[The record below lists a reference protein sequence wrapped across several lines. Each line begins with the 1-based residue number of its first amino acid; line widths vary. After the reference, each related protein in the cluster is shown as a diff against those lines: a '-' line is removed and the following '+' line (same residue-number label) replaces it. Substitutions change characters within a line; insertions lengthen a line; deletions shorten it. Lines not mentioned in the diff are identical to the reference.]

1 MMRGTADISN
11 LFMFHFLKNG
21 AKGIFLKKQDDIL
34 SAAFVI
40 ALSVGI
46 SRVLGLFRYRLLAAY
61 FGDDIKLLD
70 SYIAASIVPD
80 VIFEVLIFGAIA
92 LAFIPIFSKYINR
105 QNLQKAWIYSSTL
118 ITIGLILFAIFAVLT
133 MLLADFIAPLI
144 APGLVSKEPET
155 QVLIARLLRIMILAQ
170 LFFVVSIFVTGILQS
185 FQRFLIPAVA
195 SIFYNVGIILSI
207 IFLAPVIGIYAPA
220 FGMIVGALL
229 HLIVQLPLVF
239 SLGFKFKPNLNL
251 KDGDVKETFLL
262 IWPRSLAL
270 GLTRLS
276 DLINIALVSIS
287 AVGSI
292 VAFNFAQVLQLAP
305 IAFFAAPISQAAL
318 PSLSIQFNTQKRE
331 EFKKLFLDSFHQILF
346 LILPASAILA
356 ILRIPVVRL
365 VFGAKELPW
374 EITVLTGRTL
384 IAFSFGIAASA
395 MSILITR
402 GFHAARDSMTPVKI
416 NLSTVA
422 LNITLS
428 FTFVFVFHTS
438 IIWLAVAYSF
448 ANILNFFLMLYF
460 FDKKL
465 GGFQK
470 STLLI
475 PSVKMLF
482 ITFITALALYVPM
495 KFLDQLVFDT
505 TKNIGLILLTST
517 AAFSGLFVYI
527 VLSWIFKIDQLYI
540 YFHLLKR
547 VAKWPKKLSTPM
559 PTTIEV
565 EDRTP

>member
-1 MMRGTADISN
+1 
-11 LFMFHFLKNG
+11 MFHFLKNG
-21 AKGIFLKKQDDIL
+21 AKVIFLKKQDDIL

-46 SRVLGLFRYRLLAAY
+46 SRILGLLRYRLLAAY
-61 FGDDIKLLD
+61 FGNDLKMLD
-70 SYIAASIVPD
+70 SYIAASLVPD

-92 LAFIPIFSKYINR
+92 LAFIPIFSKYISHEKIE
-105 QNLQKAWIYSSTL
+105 KAWVYSSTM
-118 ITIGLILFAIFAVLT
+118 ITAGLIVFAVFAVLT
-133 MLLADFIAPLI
+133 MLLANPIAALI
-144 APGLVSKEPET
+144 APGLIAKEPDT
-155 QVLIARLLRIMILAQ
+155 QVLIARLLRIMIMAQ
-170 LFFVVSIFVTGILQS
+170 LFFVVSIFITGILQS
-185 FQRFLIPAVA
+185 FQRFLIPAIA

-207 IFLAPVIGIYAPA
+207 IFLAPAIGIYAPA

-229 HLIVQLPLVF
+229 HLLIQLPLVF
-239 SLGFKFKPNLNL
+239 SLGFKFKPNLNF
-251 KDGDVKETFLL
+251 KDNDVKATFLL
-262 IWPRSLAL
+262 IWPRSIAL

-292 VAFNFAQVLQLAP
+292 VAFNFAQVLQLTP
-305 IAFFAAPISQAAL
+305 IAFFAAPIAQAAL
-318 PSLSIQFNTQKRE
+318 PSLSIRFSDQKRE

-365 VFGAKELPW
+365 IFGAKEFPW

-402 GFHAARDSMTPVKI
+402 GFHATRDSMTPVKV
-416 NLSTVA
+416 NLTTVT
-422 LNITLS
+422 LNIVLS
-428 FTFVFVFHTS
+428 LTFVFIFHTS

-448 ANILNFFLMLYF
+448 ANILNFFLMFYF

-465 GGFQK
+465 GGFDRGA
-470 STLLI
+470 LLI
-475 PSVKMLF
+475 PAAKMLF
-482 ITFITALALYVPM
+482 ITLITAIALYIPM
-495 KFLDQLVFDT
+495 KLLDQLVFDT
-505 TKNIGLILLTST
+505 TKNVGLILLTSS

-527 VLSWIFKIDQLYI
+527 VLSWIFKVEQLYI
-540 YFHLLKR
+540 YYYLLKR
-547 VAKWPKKLSTPM
+547 VAKWPKKLSTPL
-559 PTTIEV
+559 PTTIEA